1 MGMEKKGEEGEEP
14 IKTEIVIAKPAG
26 LYALR
31 QFGQNLINAVNQY
44 EEDVK
49 KELAEEDGK

>member
-1 MGMEKKGEEGEEP
+1 MKKGEEEEKEEVV
-14 IKTEIVIAKPAG
+14 KTEILIARPAG

-49 KELAEEDGK
+49 KELVKEDGK